1 MSARPFNLLV
11 MLLLVVASAVAVV
24 YSKHSGRE
32 LFIEFQ
38 ALANE
43 RDAMDVEWGQLQLEQ
58 STLTT
63 QGQVERDAR
72 DKLGMVNLAADNMVI
87 VKP

>member
-11 MLLLVVASAVAVV
+11 MLLLVVVTAIAVV

-32 LFIEFQ
+32 LFIELQ
-38 ALANE
+38 ALAYE
-43 RDAMDVEWGQLQLEQ
+43 RDAMDVEWSQLQLEQ

>member
-1 MSARPFNLLV
+1 MSARPVNLLV
-11 MLLLVVASAVAVV
+11 MLLLVVVTAIAIV

-32 LFIEFQ
+32 LFIELQ

>member
-1 MSARPFNLLV
+1 MSVRPFDLLL
-11 MLLLVVASAVAVV
+11 MLLLVVASAIAVV

-32 LFIEFQ
+32 LFIELQ
-38 ALANE
+38 ALAYE
-43 RDAMDVEWGQLQLEQ
+43 SDAMDVEWGQLQLEQ

-63 QGQVERDAR
+63 QGQVERNAR

>member
-11 MLLLVVASAVAVV
+11 MLLLVVVTAIAVV

-32 LFIEFQ
+32 LFIELQ
-38 ALANE
+38 ALAYE

-58 STLTT
+58 GTLTT

>member
-11 MLLLVVASAVAVV
+11 MLLLVVVTAIAVV

-32 LFIEFQ
+32 LFIELQ
-38 ALANE
+38 ALAYE
-43 RDAMDVEWGQLQLEQ
+43 RDALDVEWGQLQLEQ

>member
-1 MSARPFNLLV
+1 MSARPFHLLL
-11 MLLLVVASAVAVV
+11 MLLLVVASALAVV
-24 YSKHSGRE
+24 YAKHSGRE
-32 LFIEFQ
+32 LFIELQ

-43 RDAMDVEWGQLQLEQ
+43 RDALDVEWGQLQLEQ

-87 VKP
+87 VRP

>member
-1 MSARPFNLLV
+1 MSARPLNLLL
-11 MLLLVVASAVAVV
+11 MLLLVVVTAIAIV

-32 LFIEFQ
+32 LFIELQ

>member
-1 MSARPFNLLV
+1 MNARPVNLLV
-11 MLLLVVASAVAVV
+11 MLLVVVVSAVAVV

-32 LFIEFQ
+32 SFIELQ

-43 RDAMDVEWGQLQLEQ
+43 RDSMDVEWGQLQLEQ

-63 QGQVERDAR
+63 QGQVERDAHE
-72 DKLGMVNLAADNMVI
+72 KLGMVNLAADNMVI

>member
-1 MSARPFNLLV
+1 MSMRPLT
-11 MLLLVVASAVAVV
+11 LVVVLLAVVVSSVGVV
-24 YSKHSGRE
+24 YSKHEARKLFVE
-32 LFIEFQ
+32 LQ

-43 RDAMDVEWGQLQLEQ
+43 RDDMDIEWGQLQLEQ

-63 QGQVERDAR
+63 QGQVEQAAR
-72 DKLGMVNLAADNMVI
+72 DQLGMVSLSADNVVI

>member
-1 MSARPFNLLV
+1 MNARPVNLLV
-11 MLLLVVASAVAVV
+11 MLLVVVVSAVGVV
-24 YSKHSGRE
+24 YSKHTGRE
-32 LFIEFQ
+32 LFIELQ

-43 RDAMDVEWGQLQLEQ
+43 RDSMDVEWGQLQLEQ

-63 QGQVERDAR
+63 QGRVERAAR
-72 DKLGMVNLAADNMVI
+72 GQLGMVNLAADNMVI

>member
-11 MLLLVVASAVAVV
+11 MLLLVVVTAIAVV

-32 LFIEFQ
+32 LFIELQ
-38 ALANE
+38 ALAYE
-43 RDAMDVEWGQLQLEQ
+43 RDAMDVEWSQLQLEQ

-72 DKLGMVNLAADNMVI
+72 DKLGMVNMAADNMVI

>member
-1 MSARPFNLLV
+1 MSAWPV
-11 MLLLVVASAVAVV
+11 GAPVLLLAVVVSAVAVV

-32 LFIEFQ
+32 LFIELQ
-38 ALANE
+38 GLANE
-43 RDAMDVEWGQLQLEQ
+43 RDSMDVEWGQLQLEQ

-63 QGQVERDAR
+63 QGRVEPRAR
-72 DKLGMVNLAADNMVI
+72 GQLGMVNLAADNVVI

>member
-1 MSARPFNLLV
+1 MSVRPFDLLL
-11 MLLLVVASAVAVV
+11 MLLLVVASAIAVV

-32 LFIEFQ
+32 LFIELQ
-38 ALANE
+38 ALAYE

-63 QGQVERDAR
+63 QGQVERNAR

>member
-1 MSARPFNLLV
+1 MNVRPVNLLV
-11 MLLLVVASAVAVV
+11 MLLLVVASAVGVV

-32 LFIEFQ
+32 LFIELQ

-43 RDAMDVEWGQLQLEQ
+43 RDVLDVEWGQLQLEQ
-58 STLTT
+58 GTLTT
-63 QGQVERDAR
+63 QGQVESAAR

>member
-11 MLLLVVASAVAVV
+11 MLLLVVVTAIAIV

-32 LFIEFQ
+32 LFIELQ
-38 ALANE
+38 ALAYE

-87 VKP
+87 VRP

>member
-11 MLLLVVASAVAVV
+11 MLLLVVATAIAVV

-32 LFIEFQ
+32 LFIELQ
-38 ALANE
+38 ALAYE

>member
-1 MSARPFNLLV
+1 MSARPFNLLM
-11 MLLLVVASAVAVV
+11 MLLLVVVTAIAVV

-32 LFIEFQ
+32 LFIELQ
-38 ALANE
+38 ALAYE

>member
-1 MSARPFNLLV
+1 MSARPLNLLL
-11 MLLLVVASAVAVV
+11 MLLLVVVSAIAIV

-32 LFIEFQ
+32 LFIELQ

>member
-1 MSARPFNLLV
+1 MSARPVNLLV
-11 MLLLVVASAVAVV
+11 MLLLVVVSAVAVV

-32 LFIEFQ
+32 LFIELQ
-38 ALANE
+38 ALAYE
-43 RDAMDVEWGQLQLEQ
+43 RDAMDVEWSQLQLEQ

>member
-1 MSARPFNLLV
+1 MSARPFNLLL
-11 MLLLVVASAVAVV
+11 MLLLVVVTAIAIV

-32 LFIEFQ
+32 LFIELQ
-38 ALANE
+38 ALAYE

>member
-1 MSARPFNLLV
+1 MSARPVNLLV
-11 MLLLVVASAVAVV
+11 MLLLVVVSAVAVV

-32 LFIEFQ
+32 LFIELQ
-38 ALANE
+38 ALAND